1 MCYGG
6 NAERQLIISMHKVY
20 FWLSRSKRV
29 LHRLSPRDETVLR
42 GIRFGSLQSLGIGYW
57 FWWLKADPGGRTTV
71 EGACERGNLL

>member
-20 FWLSRSKRV
+20 FW
-29 LHRLSPRDETVLR
+29 RDETVLR

-71 EGACERGNLL
+71 EGACERGN